1 MIENFNSNFDNKDN
15 YKPKYR
21 YSDDPEAVKE
31 RLVKAMDQSEKMPI
45 PYSKVYEYINEFL
58 EECRNANGTKQISH
72 RVDVIDLKSGTNIIL
87 DNGIIAKGCTWS
99 KNEWNNKTHKY
110 ERFDLK
116 YIMSTE

>member
-1 MIENFNSNFDNKDN
+1 
-15 YKPKYR
+15 
-21 YSDDPEAVKE
+21 
-31 RLVKAMDQSEKMPI
+31 MDQSEKMPI

-110 ERFDLK
+110 ERFDRK
-116 YIMSTE
+116 YIDIQKNSDYLIQKIFYGLNLLKTGILGLYLKDKI